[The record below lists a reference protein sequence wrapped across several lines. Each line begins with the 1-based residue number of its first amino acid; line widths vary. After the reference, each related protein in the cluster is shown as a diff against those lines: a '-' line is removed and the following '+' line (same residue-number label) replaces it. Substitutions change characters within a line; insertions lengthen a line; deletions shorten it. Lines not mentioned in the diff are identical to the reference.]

1 MASKQH
7 VVRLYRD
14 VLHAAKRFPSKK
26 RDSIV
31 ADIKLEFREARR
43 RPCPARVLRR
53 AVSVHTGSAN
63 SVKIVAQ
70 HPARLA
76 PSPDAHTV
84 VQGAVE
90 TDAANVQR
98 RLAVAQD
105 GLSRLRQYAGARRAV
120 FLSAPLA
127 AAVAETPPRGLSQA

>member
-43 RPCPARVLRR
+43 RPAPRASCDAQCPCTQAAPTLCGRCGATRR
-53 AVSVHTGSAN
+53 T
-63 SVKIVAQ
+63 
-70 HPARLA
+70 RLA

-105 GLSRLRQYAGARRAV
+105 GLSRLRQYAGAHRT
-120 FLSAPLA
+120 FCF
-127 AAVAETPPRGLSQA
+127 